1 MVRNKEFKMSQMY
14 DVIVIGAGSVGVPA
28 TMYLAQN
35 KLKVL
40 CLDPESSPGQGNNKK
55 AIGGIRATHSDF
67 GKIKV
72 CLRSIEILSTWE
84 EKYGDEIGWMSN
96 GYSYPAYTEKDEETL
111 KKLMEIQLSFGL
123 NIKWISPEEYQKLVP
138 GINMEGL
145 RGSTYSPEDG
155 SCSPLL
161 TLNAIYFKSLEYG
174 AEYHFNEKVTG
185 MKLDN
190 GQISEVQTDKGTY
203 TAKFVINASGNNA
216 KEISA
221 MAGIDCPVNPD
232 CHEAAITDPVK
243 RFFGPMVVDMRP
255 EKGSKNFYFYQNHE
269 GQVVFCITPD
279 PAILGT
285 DNDATSEFLPLCTKR
300 MLKIYPKLKNL
311 KVRRQWRGQYPMTP
325 DGFPI
330 VGKMKEV
337 PNFIQAVGMC
347 GQGFMLGPGLGEL
360 LTRIVLD
367 QLTTD
372 DLHMLESFDPYRDF
386 SGMELFK

>member
-1 MVRNKEFKMSQMY
+1 MSNIY
-14 DVIVIGAGSVGVPA
+14 DVIIIGAGSIGVPA
-28 TMYLAQN
+28 AMALAKSN
-35 KLKVL
+35 LKVL
-40 CLDPESSPGQGNNKK
+40 CIEPLASPGQANNKK

-67 GKIKV
+67 GKIQV

-84 EKYGDEIGWMSN
+84 ETYGDEIGWMSN
-96 GYSYPAYTEKDEETL
+96 GYSYPAYTEKDEKAL
-111 KKLMEIQLSFGL
+111 KDLMKIQLSYGL
-123 NIKWISPEEYQKLVP
+123 NIKWVSPEEYQKLVP

-145 RGSTYSPEDG
+145 RGSTYSAEDG

-161 TLNAIYFKSLEYG
+161 TMNAIYFKSLEYG
-174 AEYHFNEKVTG
+174 AEYHFNEQVTG
-185 MKLDN
+185 LKLEN
-190 GQISEVQTDKGTY
+190 GLINEVQTNKGTY
-203 TAKFVINASGNNA
+203 QSKYVINASGNNA

-221 MAGIDCPVNPD
+221 MIGIDCPVNPD

-243 RFFGPMVVDMRP
+243 PFFGPMVVDMRP
-255 EKGSKNFYFYQNHE
+255 DKGSKNFYFYQNHE

-279 PAILGT
+279 PPILGT
-285 DNDATSEFLPLCTKR
+285 DNDATSEFLPLCVKR
-300 MLKIYPKLKNL
+300 MLGIYPRLKNL

-330 VGKMKEV
+330 VGKMNEV

-367 QLTTD
+367 QLSKD
-372 DLHMLESFDPYRDF
+372 DLRMLKSFDPYRDY
-386 SGMELFK
+386 SGMEQFK

>member
-1 MVRNKEFKMSQMY
+1 MSKTY
-14 DVIVIGAGSVGVPA
+14 DVIIIGAGSIGVPA
-28 TMYLAQN
+28 AMYLAKN
-35 KLKVL
+35 KLSVL
-40 CLDPESSPGQGNNKK
+40 CLEPNHSIGQTNAKK

-72 CLRSIEILSTWE
+72 CLRSIEILSTWKE
-84 EKYGDEIGWMSN
+84 TFGDEIGWLSN
-96 GYSYPAYTEKDEETL
+96 GYSYPAYTEKDEKAL
-111 KKLMEIQLSFGL
+111 KDLMKIQLSFGV

-161 TLNAIYFKSLEYG
+161 TNNAIYFKSLEYG
-174 AEYHFNEKVTG
+174 AEYRFNESVIALNKQ
-185 MKLDN
+185 N
-190 GQISEVQTDKGTY
+190 GLISEVVTDKASY
-203 TAKFVINASGNNA
+203 SAKYVINASGNNA
-216 KEISA
+216 KAISA
-221 MAGIDCPVNPD
+221 LAGIECPVNPD

-255 EKGSKNFYFYQNHE
+255 DKGSKNFYFYQNHE

-285 DNDATSEFLPLCTKR
+285 DSDSTSEFLPMCTKR
-300 MLKIYPKLKNL
+300 MLQIYPRLGNL

-367 QLTTD
+367 TLNED
-372 DLHMLESFDPYRDF
+372 DLHMLKSFDPYRDF